1 MRTLR
6 LSKTKSQTV
15 SKADMRPVEPERKQ
29 SKLLYLLAVVCLVA
43 VVGKASCAAVR
54 KRAEAMPFL
63 SPMFGSGMV
72 LQREMADPIWGWAEP
87 GSKVTISVVKTG
99 SGARS
104 NASAVTD
111 KSGKWM
117 AKLQPMPAGGPY
129 TIEIKGTQS
138 VKLDNVL
145 AGDVWICSGQSNM
158 EMGIGNVTNAQQEIA
173 SADYPQIRLFTV
185 EKKVAYEPQNLVSGK
200 WDVCTPQTVA
210 AGGWNGFT
218 AVGYFFGRTLHQELK
233 VPIGLIHTSWGG
245 TIAEAWTSAEAL
257 KSMPDFQH
265 PLDAMAQARAD
276 IARGANDFPKR
287 MAEWWAKNDPGS
299 ATGSEW
305 AAPAF
310 DTAGWKT
317 MKLPTYWEVAGLPD
331 FDGVVWFR
339 KEFDLPAGVENK
351 DLMLHLGPIDDRD
364 TTFVNG
370 VLVGGQDAYNLP
382 RDYKVP
388 ASALK
393 PGKNV
398 IAVRVLDTGGN
409 GGIYGKPEEM
419 RLEIPGADTISLAG
433 DWLYKDSV
441 PLSKT
446 SALPAQVTNDPNQV
460 TVLYNAMIAPVVPFG
475 IKGAIWYQ
483 GESNAGRAF
492 QYRTLLPTM
501 IADWRSRFGVGKF
514 PFYIVQLANF
524 QASQPEPSDNEWAE
538 LREAQS
544 MTAQNIPNSGIAVTI
559 DIGDANDIHPKD
571 KQDVGKRLALAA
583 LAKTYGKKVEYSGP
597 HYTSMKVEGGSVRL
611 KFDHADGLT
620 ARDGGAL
627 TGFTIAGEDHHFHN
641 ATARIDGDSII
652 VLAPEVSSPTAVR
665 YAWAI
670 NPISNLVNKAGL
682 PASPFRTDTLP
693 GITVNNK

>member
-1 MRTLR
+1 MMTMRFLESKSPDESKPGRIPIRTKLR
-6 LSKTKSQTV
+6 Q
-15 SKADMRPVEPERKQ
+15 P
-29 SKLLYLLAVVCLVA
+29 KLLTLWGALCLVGI
-43 VVGKASCAAVR
+43 VTQVSCAAER
-54 KRAEAMPFL
+54 KRAENLPFL

-72 LQREMADPIWGWAEP
+72 LQRELADPIWGWAEP
-87 GSKVTISVVKTG
+87 GSKVTISVVKTS
-99 SGARS
+99 SGAKS
-104 NASAVTD
+104 SASVVAD

-117 AKLQPMPAGGPY
+117 TKLQPMEAGGPY
-129 TIEIKGTQS
+129 TIEIKGTES
-138 VKLDNVL
+138 VTLDNVL
-145 AGDVWICSGQSNM
+145 VGDVWICSGQSNM

-173 SADYPQIRLFTV
+173 TADYPQIRLFTV
-185 EKKVAYEPQNLVSGK
+185 EKRIAYEPQKLVTGK

-210 AGGWNGFT
+210 AGGWNGFS

-257 KSMPDFQH
+257 KSMPDFQR
-265 PLDAMAQARAD
+265 PLDAMAQARTD
-276 IARGANDFPKR
+276 IAKGANNISKL
-287 MAEWWAKNDPGS
+287 MAEWWTKNDPGS
-299 ATGSEW
+299 ANGLGW
-305 AAPAF
+305 ADPAF

-317 MKLPTYWEVAGLPD
+317 MKLPTLWEAAGLPD
-331 FDGVVWFR
+331 YDGVVWFR
-339 KEFDLPAGVENK
+339 KEFDLPAGAESK
-351 DLMLHLGPIDDRD
+351 DLMLHLGPVDDRD

-370 VLVGGQDAYNLP
+370 VLVGGQDVYNLP

-393 PGKNV
+393 AGKNV
-398 IAVRVLDTGGN
+398 IAVRVLDTGG
-409 GGIYGKPEEM
+409 GGGLYGKPEDM
-419 RLEIPGADTISLAG
+419 RLEIPGSDSISLAG

-441 PLSKT
+441 PLGKT
-446 SALPAQVTNDPNQV
+446 SALPVQITNDPNQV

-524 QASQPEPSDNEWAE
+524 QASQPEPGDNEWAE
-538 LREAQS
+538 LREAQLL
-544 MTAQNIPNSGIAVTI
+544 TAQNVPNTGIAVTI

-583 LAKTYGKKVEYSGP
+583 LVKTYGKKVEYSGP
-597 HYTSMKVEGGSVRL
+597 HYTSMIVEGAAIRL
-611 KFDHADGLT
+611 KFDHAAGMM

-627 TGFTIAGEDHHFHN
+627 TGFTIAGADHHFHN
-641 ATARIDGDSII
+641 ATARIDGGTVI
-652 VLAPEVSSPTAVR
+652 VSSPEVSSPTDVR

-670 NPISNLVNKAGL
+670 NPVCNLVNKAGM